1 MSPQLAITATF
12 TAEPI
17 EPSLRLFLS
26 ELGWD
31 WEVAFAP
38 YGQVFQALLDP
49 NSVLGRNRDG
59 ANLVLV
65 RPEDW
70 ARDLEAGIDPAH
82 HLGTAAAEFG
92 DALRAFVERSPVP
105 VVVALFKPSKK
116 APAATGT
123 VFATIKRTVES
134 TQATILLEE
143 EIEAYAPAPYFDET
157 ADDLAHVPFTQAAFA
172 AMGAAVARKLH
183 ALKVPSHKVLILD
196 CDNTIWDGVVGED
209 GVEGIELTP
218 AARALQAYAVDQK
231 SVGTLITLASKNIE
245 ADVED
250 AFKKRSE
257 FPLKWDDLTTWKVNW
272 QPKAANIAAMAGELN
287 LGADSFVFIDDNP
300 VECAQVRAA
309 LPQVLTVEL
318 PAPDKM
324 TGFLRH
330 FWAFDRLNVTSEDR
344 QRTEMY
350 RQNAERQRYEG
361 TATSIDD
368 FLAGLNLDISVATPF
383 DDEWPRVSQLT
394 QRTNQFNFTTVRRN
408 ESDVR
413 KLSAEGLEVCRVRLK
428 DRFGDYGIVG
438 IMIFGPRDGALRVDS
453 FMLSCRALGKGVEH
467 AMVRHLG
474 ERACELGLP
483 EVQLPYLRTAKNE
496 PARAFADSLANV
508 RKTDP
513 SPEATELDYVLT
525 ANDAAA
531 VQHLPGG
538 DPEAVVKAAKGK
550 KKAKAVELTGRG
562 KWEIYGAIAEL
573 QDAAAILARLDLAAP
588 AAARNEEDI
597 IHPESPTE
605 ARIAAVWQDIL
616 RVDRVGVTEDWF
628 ALGGTSLSSV
638 FLFVRLAEELGKKLP
653 LSTIVEANTVRALAE
668 RFDGGATTS
677 DKRILPMRVGA
688 GGPTLFLV
696 HDGDGETLLYRNLA
710 ARLPEGWSVMAIK
723 PVTAENLPLAA
734 TRIEDMAARYIEEV
748 RAVQPQGPYF
758 LGGMCAG
765 GTIAFEM
772 GRQLESSDQTVGAV
786 VIMDAAAPG
795 AKRNAFD
802 TTRRW
807 RRLKSALNLGSAAP
821 SDARSEGDAPS
832 AAPIEAPPPSDNGAE
847 PSNGRLGAALNV
859 SQVVAG
865 KAYRLA
871 KYVVSERVNQ
881 AVSQVRFRRLRA
893 DIDAGRPVADWAK
906 ALTFRQIYDLAEA
919 DYRPSPLDSGRVLL
933 IRATEEVD
941 GDVPYRLIYAEPD
954 LSWQR
959 YIALPLTSA
968 DVPGGHAS
976 MLQEGYVDSLAAVIV
991 SFVDRF
997 FTEPDHDQRKATASG
1012 PDRNRQLQVGE
1023 SDGEVSRVA
1032 P

>member
-1 MSPQLAITATF
+1 MNPQLAITATF
-12 TAEPI
+12 TVEPL
-17 EPSLRLFLS
+17 EPALRLFLS

-49 NSVLGRNRDG
+49 HSVLGRNRDG
-59 ANLVLV
+59 ANLILV

-70 ARDLEAGIDPAH
+70 ARDLEAGVDPTE

-92 DALRAFVERSPVP
+92 DALRSFVERSAVP

-116 APAATGT
+116 APAATGA
-123 VFATIKRTVES
+123 VFATVKRTVQS
-134 TQATILLEE
+134 TQATILLED
-143 EIEAYAPAPYFDET
+143 EIDVYSPSLYFDET

-183 ALKVPSHKVLILD
+183 ALKVPAHKVLVLD

-231 SVGTLITLASKNIE
+231 NVGTLITLASKNIE

-257 FPLKWDDLTTWKVNW
+257 FPLKWHDLTTWKVNW
-272 QPKAANIAAMAGELN
+272 QPKAANIAAMASELN

-318 PAPDKM
+318 PRPDRM
-324 TGFLRH
+324 NSFLRH

-344 QRTEMY
+344 QRTQMY
-350 RQNAERQRYEG
+350 RQNADRQRYEG
-361 TATSIDD
+361 SATSIDD
-368 FLAGLNLDISVATPF
+368 FLAGLNLDISVASPF

-413 KLSAEGLEVCRVRLK
+413 KLSTEGLEVRRVRLK

-438 IMIFGPRDGALRVDS
+438 IMIFGPGDGALRVDS

-474 ERACELGLP
+474 ERAVELGLP
-483 EVQLPYLRTAKNE
+483 EVRLPYRRTAKNE
-496 PARAFADSLANV
+496 PARAFADNLANV
-508 RKTDP
+508 SKTDP
-513 SPEATELDYVLT
+513 APDATEFEYVL
-525 ANDAAA
+525 AADDAAKT
-531 VQHLPGG
+531 QHLPGG

-550 KKAKAVELTGRG
+550 KKVKAVELTGRG

-573 QDAAAILARLDLAAP
+573 EDAAAILARLDLVAP
-588 AAARNEEDI
+588 ATARADEDI
-597 IHPESPTE
+597 VPPQSPTE
-605 ARIAAVWQDIL
+605 ERVAAVWQEVL

-628 ALGGTSLSSV
+628 DLGGTSLSSV
-638 FLFVRLAEELGKKLP
+638 YLFVRLAEELGKKLP

-668 RFDGGATTS
+668 RFDGDATAS
-677 DKRILPMRVGA
+677 DKRVLPMRIGA

-710 ARLPEGWSVMAIK
+710 AKVPPGWSVMAIK
-723 PVTAENLPLAA
+723 PIATEGLPLAA
-734 TRIEDMAARYIEEV
+734 TRIEDMAARYIEQ
-748 RAVQPQGPYF
+748 VQAIQPEGPYF

-772 GRQLESSDQTVGAV
+772 GRQLESSDHTVGAV
-786 VIMDAAAPG
+786 IIMDAAAPK

-802 TTRRW
+802 TKRRW
-807 RRLKSALNLGSAAP
+807 RRLKAALNFGP
-821 SDARSEGDAPS
+821 GPESDDSSVPT
-832 AAPIEAPPPSDNGAE
+832 PVEAPPLESNGAE
-847 PSNGRLGAALNV
+847 PSSGRLEAAL
-859 SQVVAG
+859 STGGRVAN
-865 KAYRLA
+865 KAYHFA

-893 DIDAGRPVADWAK
+893 DLDAGRPVAEWAK

-919 DYRPSPLDSGRVLL
+919 DYRPPQLDSGRVLL

-954 LSWQR
+954 LGWQR
-959 YIALPLTSA
+959 YLALPLTSA

-976 MLQEGYVDSLAAVIV
+976 MLQEGYVDSLATVIV

-997 FTEPDHDQRKATASG
+997 FREPDHDQEKATAGG
-1012 PDRNRQLQVGE
+1012 PDRHRQLQVGE
-1023 SDGEVSRVA
+1023 PDGEMPRVA